1 MANTAYVGAGTTLG
15 TSYYMRRFY
24 AANADARTTTS
35 RSNLS
40 NSTLTGADSHALR
53 RAIRSLGSF
62 TYDDDN
68 ETNIKNNVSAF
79 ISTYNNMINS
89 SGASDD
95 RTMKNTQKSLKNLT
109 AEYESQLDKI
119 GITVKDNGTLES
131 RSSLFSSADISKFES
146 LFSSDSEYMQR
157 VNSYARRLEN
167 RSNILTQIE
176 YNDALAKRNAN
187 KQTSSSVSDSTTGKT
202 DSADTGSTA
211 VNALNI
217 ASVTPVTAD
226 LNTLLQHRNRQQCE
240 CHFII
245 WGNLFPLHIYFQR
258 ISTDTD
264 VRITSAD
271 KRHHRWDMSDIRI
284 HNDRYLI
291 PGKQVCNRMVLV

>member
-35 RSNLS
+35 RSNLT

-68 ETNIKNNVSAF
+68 EINIKNSVSAF

-119 GITVKDNGTLES
+119 GITVKAVSYTHLTLP
-131 RSSLFSSADISKFES
+131 
-146 LFSSDSEYMQR
+146 
-157 VNSYARRLEN
+157 
-167 RSNILTQIE
+167 T
-176 YNDALAKRNAN
+176 
-187 KQTSSSVSDSTTGKT
+187 
-202 DSADTGSTA
+202 
-211 VNALNI
+211 I
-217 ASVTPVTAD
+217 A
-226 LNTLLQHRNRQQCE
+226 
-240 CHFII
+240 
-245 WGNLFPLHIYFQR
+245 
-258 ISTDTD
+258 
-264 VRITSAD
+264 
-271 KRHHRWDMSDIRI
+271 
-284 HNDRYLI
+284 
-291 PGKQVCNRMVLV
+291 

>member
-1 MANTAYVGAGTTLG
+1 MSEPEPHLVHPIICVV
-15 TSYYMRRFY
+15 FY

-68 ETNIKNNVSAF
+68 EINIKNSVSAF

-95 RTMKNTQKSLKNLT
+95 RTVKNTQKNLKNLT

-119 GITVKDNGTLES
+119 GITVK
-131 RSSLFSSADISKFES
+131 RQRHARIAQFSFWVPRIFQKFES

-157 VNSYARRLEN
+157 VNSYARRFEN
-167 RSNILTQIE
+167 RSSILTQIE

-226 LNTLLQHRNRQQCE
+226 LNTLLNTG
-240 CHFII
+240 IGSNVNVI
-245 WGNLFPLHIYFQR
+245 L
-258 ISTDTD
+258 
-264 VRITSAD
+264 
-271 KRHHRWDMSDIRI
+271 
-284 HNDRYLI
+284 
-291 PGKQVCNRMVLV
+291 

>member
-1 MANTAYVGAGTTLG
+1 MAITAYAGAGTVLG

-24 AANADARTTTS
+24 ASNADARTNTS

-146 LFSSDSEYMQR
+146 LFSADSEYMQR
-157 VNSYARRLEN
+157 VNSYARRFEN
-167 RSNILTQIE
+167 RSSILTQIE
-176 YNDALAKRNAN
+176 YNEALAKRNAK
-187 KQTSSSVSDSTTGKT
+187 KQASSSVSDGTS
-202 DSADTGSTA
+202 DSADTGSTS

-226 LNTLLQHRNRQQCE
+226 LNTLLNTG
-240 CHFII
+240 I
-245 WGNLFPLHIYFQR
+245 
-258 ISTDTD
+258 
-264 VRITSAD
+264 
-271 KRHHRWDMSDIRI
+271 
-284 HNDRYLI
+284 
-291 PGKQVCNRMVLV
+291 GKNVNVIL

>member
-1 MANTAYVGAGTTLG
+1 
-15 TSYYMRRFY
+15 
-24 AANADARTTTS
+24 
-35 RSNLS
+35 
-40 NSTLTGADSHALR
+40 
-53 RAIRSLGSF
+53 
-62 TYDDDN
+62 
-68 ETNIKNNVSAF
+68 
-79 ISTYNNMINS
+79 MINS
-89 SGASDD
+89 YGASDD

-146 LFSSDSEYMQR
+146 LFSADSEYMQR

-187 KQTSSSVSDSTTGKT
+187 KQTSPSVSDSTTGKT

-226 LNTLLQHRNRQQCE
+226 LNTLLNTG
-240 CHFII
+240 IGSNVNVI
-245 WGNLFPLHIYFQR
+245 L
-258 ISTDTD
+258 
-264 VRITSAD
+264 
-271 KRHHRWDMSDIRI
+271 
-284 HNDRYLI
+284 
-291 PGKQVCNRMVLV
+291 

>member
-1 MANTAYVGAGTTLG
+1 
-15 TSYYMRRFY
+15 
-24 AANADARTTTS
+24 
-35 RSNLS
+35 
-40 NSTLTGADSHALR
+40 
-53 RAIRSLGSF
+53 
-62 TYDDDN
+62 
-68 ETNIKNNVSAF
+68 
-79 ISTYNNMINS
+79 
-89 SGASDD
+89 
-95 RTMKNTQKSLKNLT
+95 MKTTQKSLKTLT

-157 VNSYARRLEN
+157 VNSYARRFEN
-167 RSNILTQIE
+167 RSSILTQIE

-226 LNTLLQHRNRQQCE
+226 LNTLLNTG
-240 CHFII
+240 IGSNVNVI
-245 WGNLFPLHIYFQR
+245 L
-258 ISTDTD
+258 
-264 VRITSAD
+264 
-271 KRHHRWDMSDIRI
+271 
-284 HNDRYLI
+284 
-291 PGKQVCNRMVLV
+291 

>member
-1 MANTAYVGAGTTLG
+1 
-15 TSYYMRRFY
+15 MRRFY

-167 RSNILTQIE
+167 RSNILPFCYI
-176 YNDALAKRNAN
+176 NVLCFNFHWSNRF
-187 KQTSSSVSDSTTGKT
+187 S
-202 DSADTGSTA
+202 
-211 VNALNI
+211 NAL
-217 ASVTPVTAD
+217 
-226 LNTLLQHRNRQQCE
+226 LHFRNRLGSLPFCNPGE
-240 CHFII
+240 R
-245 WGNLFPLHIYFQR
+245 HI
-258 ISTDTD
+258 
-264 VRITSAD
+264 
-271 KRHHRWDMSDIRI
+271 
-284 HNDRYLI
+284 N
-291 PGKQVCNRMVLV
+291 

>member
-24 AANADARTTTS
+24 ASNADARTTTS
-35 RSNLS
+35 RSNLT

-68 ETNIKNNVSAF
+68 ETNIKNSVSAF

-95 RTMKNTQKSLKNLT
+95 RTVKNTQKSLKNLT

-119 GITVKDNGTLES
+119 GITVNGTLES

-146 LFSSDSEYMQR
+146 LFSADSEYMQR

-226 LNTLLQHRNRQQCE
+226 LNTLLNTG
-240 CHFII
+240 IGSNVNVI
-245 WGNLFPLHIYFQR
+245 L
-258 ISTDTD
+258 
-264 VRITSAD
+264 
-271 KRHHRWDMSDIRI
+271 
-284 HNDRYLI
+284 
-291 PGKQVCNRMVLV
+291 

>member
-131 RSSLFSSADISKFES
+131 RSSLFISKFES
-146 LFSSDSEYMQR
+146 LFSADSEYMQR

-187 KQTSSSVSDSTTGKT
+187 KQTSPSVSDSTTGKT

-226 LNTLLQHRNRQQCE
+226 LNTLLNTG
-240 CHFII
+240 IGSNVNVI
-245 WGNLFPLHIYFQR
+245 L
-258 ISTDTD
+258 
-264 VRITSAD
+264 
-271 KRHHRWDMSDIRI
+271 
-284 HNDRYLI
+284 
-291 PGKQVCNRMVLV
+291 

>member
-24 AANADARTTTS
+24 ASNADARTTTS
-35 RSNLS
+35 RSNLT

-68 ETNIKNNVSAF
+68 EINIKNSVSAF

-95 RTMKNTQKSLKNLT
+95 RTVKNTQKNLKNLT

-131 RSSLFSSADISKFES
+131 RSSLFGSADISKFES

-187 KQTSSSVSDSTTGKT
+187 KQTSPSVSDSTTGKT

-217 ASVTPVTAD
+217 ASVTPVTTD
-226 LNTLLQHRNRQQCE
+226 LNTLLNTG
-240 CHFII
+240 IGSNVNVI
-245 WGNLFPLHIYFQR
+245 L
-258 ISTDTD
+258 
-264 VRITSAD
+264 
-271 KRHHRWDMSDIRI
+271 
-284 HNDRYLI
+284 
-291 PGKQVCNRMVLV
+291 

>member
-131 RSSLFSSADISKFES
+131 RSSLLVPRIFQNLNLCF
-146 LFSSDSEYMQR
+146 L
-157 VNSYARRLEN
+157 
-167 RSNILTQIE
+167 QI
-176 YNDALAKRNAN
+176 
-187 KQTSSSVSDSTTGKT
+187 QSTCSVSIPMPDVLKT
-202 DSADTGSTA
+202 EA
-211 VNALNI
+211 I
-217 ASVTPVTAD
+217 
-226 LNTLLQHRNRQQCE
+226 
-240 CHFII
+240 F
-245 WGNLFPLHIYFQR
+245 
-258 ISTDTD
+258 
-264 VRITSAD
+264 
-271 KRHHRWDMSDIRI
+271 
-284 HNDRYLI
+284 
-291 PGKQVCNRMVLV
+291 